1 MSVWFLDATPTEGE
15 REVYEVVN
23 GVLVVA
29 PRILE
34 ELQNYR
40 GANEEIRQVSF
51 CFGVC
56 RKKTAKVTRNK

>member
-1 MSVWFLDATPTEGE
+1 MFIWFLDATPTEGE
-15 REVYEVVN
+15 REVYDVVN

-51 CFGVC
+51 CFGV
-56 RKKTAKVTRNK
+56 

>member
-1 MSVWFLDATPTEGE
+1 LFIWFSDATPTEGE
-15 REVYEVVN
+15 REVYDVVN

-56 RKKTAKVTRNK
+56 RKINNKSITK

>member
-1 MSVWFLDATPTEGE
+1 
-15 REVYEVVN
+15 VN

-40 GANEEIRQVSF
+40 GANEEIRQVSSSLGF
-51 CFGVC
+51 AG
-56 RKKTAKVTRNK
+56 K